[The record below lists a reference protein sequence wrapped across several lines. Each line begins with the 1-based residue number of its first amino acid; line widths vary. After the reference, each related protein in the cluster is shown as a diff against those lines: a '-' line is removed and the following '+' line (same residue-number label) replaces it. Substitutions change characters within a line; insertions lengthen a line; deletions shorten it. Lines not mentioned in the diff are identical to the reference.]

1 MPFAL
6 IVGTNHH
13 RQTIVF
19 GAALLFN
26 ESSDSFVWLFKAF
39 MKAMCSKQPATIF
52 TDQCAA
58 MPKAI
63 MTVFPSS
70 SHHEAAAASTSRRL
84 EFDEGFPSKST
95 N

>member
-1 MPFAL
+1 
-6 IVGTNHH
+6 
-13 RQTIVF
+13 
-19 GAALLFN
+19 
-26 ESSDSFVWLFKAF
+26 
-39 MKAMCSKQPATIF
+39 MKTMCSKQPATIF

-58 MPKAI
+58 MTKAI
-63 MTVFPSS
+63 MMVFPSS